1 MSTDGKTWKPVA
13 DSSGNSTPG
22 TEKGYMHKFDPV
34 KASYVRVN
42 MLKNSSNPAVHIVEV
57 RAFEAGK

>member
-1 MSTDGKTWKPVA
+1 
-13 DSSGNSTPG
+13 
-22 TEKGYMHKFDPV
+22 MHKFDPV